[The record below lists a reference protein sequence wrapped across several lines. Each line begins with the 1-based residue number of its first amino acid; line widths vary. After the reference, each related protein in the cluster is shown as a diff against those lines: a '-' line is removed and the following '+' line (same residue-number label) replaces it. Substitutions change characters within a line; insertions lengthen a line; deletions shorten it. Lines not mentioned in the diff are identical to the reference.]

1 MIARV
6 WTARA
11 SAANARRYAEHL
23 RDAVLPVVQNVPG
36 YAGATLLERR
46 ASGASG
52 ASGASEASGASGAS
66 GGSRASG
73 ASGVTETGSAA
84 DDEIVITVITWWRSE
99 ADIRAFAG
107 DNITRAVV
115 TDEARGLLTQFDDT
129 VRHFEVM
136 LEDRPG

>member
-11 SAANARRYAEHL
+11 SGANARRYAEHL
-23 RDAVLPVVQNVPG
+23 RDAVLPVVQRVPG
-36 YAGATLLERR
+36 YAGATLLEGRT
-46 ASGASG
+46 SGASG
-52 ASGASEASGASGAS
+52 ASGAS
-66 GGSRASG
+66 RANG
-73 ASGVTETGSAA
+73 ASGVTEAGSAA

-115 TDEARGLLTQFDDT
+115 TDEARGLLTRFDDT